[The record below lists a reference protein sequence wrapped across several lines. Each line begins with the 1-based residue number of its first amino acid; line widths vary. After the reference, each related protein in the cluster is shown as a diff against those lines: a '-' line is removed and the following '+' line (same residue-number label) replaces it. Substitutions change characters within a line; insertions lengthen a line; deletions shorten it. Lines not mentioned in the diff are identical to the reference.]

1 MTKDVR
7 SVDLNELPM
16 RIAKSSNKCFKDYVI
31 LIYVNSNVTSKKLVE
46 IIPILSFRV
55 YILNIMKDIKWS
67 KSKRTYIIKYWIIW
81 NIEIRS

>member
-16 RIAKSSNKCFKDYVI
+16 RIAKSSNKCFKDYVL
-31 LIYVNSNVTSKKLVE
+31 LIHVNSNVTSKKLVE

-55 YILNIMKDIKWS
+55 YLFNLIYRYKMIKIKKNIC
-67 KSKRTYIIKYWIIW
+67 
-81 NIEIRS
+81 N

>member
-55 YILNIMKDIKWS
+55 YILNIMKDIK
-67 KSKRTYIIKYWIIW
+67 
-81 NIEIRS
+81 